1 MSHVGYVFTDEQ
13 FKLRKSLEEYLFSKL
28 VDKFSVATL
37 EDITEHILTA
47 LTESY
52 ENGMGYERYCQT
64 HPPKEIKLTDIYD
77 PNYKLK
83 WL

>member
-1 MSHVGYVFTDEQ
+1 MGHVGYVFTDEQ
-13 FKLRKSLEEYLFSKL
+13 LKLRKSLEEYLFLKL
-28 VDKFSVATL
+28 VDKFSVTAL

-52 ENGMGYERYCQT
+52 ENGMSYERYCQT
-64 HPPKEIKLTDIYD
+64 HPPKEIKLTDIQD
-77 PNYKLK
+77 PNYRLK

>member
-1 MSHVGYVFTDEQ
+1 MSHTGYIFTDEQ
-13 FKLRKSLEEYLFSKL
+13 LKLRKSLEEYLFFKL
-28 VDKFSVATL
+28 VDKFSVTDL
-37 EDITEHILTA
+37 DDITEHILIA

-52 ENGMGYERYCQT
+52 ENGMDYEQHCQT
-64 HPPKEIKLTDIYD
+64 HPSKEIKLTDIYD

>member
-1 MSHVGYVFTDEQ
+1 MGHVGYVLTDEQ
-13 FKLRKSLEEYLFSKL
+13 RKLRKSIEDYLFFKL
-28 VDKFSVATL
+28 EDKFSATAL
-37 EDITEHILTA
+37 SDITEHILTA